1 MHPGITVTGRRV
13 LDLLDALGSLG
24 VSASVDGGWGVDALL
39 ERQTRSHEDLD
50 LVVDIAHAER
60 IEGALRPI
68 GFTIAED
75 HLPVRFVM
83 RVPGGE
89 QVDFHT
95 VTFDEEGGGVQP
107 QPGGGS
113 FRYPPEGFVRGRIA
127 GRSVSCISA
136 EVQILCHLGYEPTSR
151 DAGDVLL
158 LCRRF
163 DISVP
168 PSYQRFLPEGATCY
182 GGAAVKPADE

>member
-1 MHPGITVTGRRV
+1 MHPGITVTGKRV

-24 VSASVDGGWGVDALL
+24 VSASVDGGWGVDAPL

-60 IEGALRPI
+60 IEGALRPL

-83 RVPGGE
+83 RDPGGE

-107 QPGGGS
+107 
-113 FRYPPEGFVRGRIA
+113 
-127 GRSVSCISA
+127 
-136 EVQILCHLGYEPTSR
+136 
-151 DAGDVLL
+151 
-158 LCRRF
+158 
-163 DISVP
+163 
-168 PSYQRFLPEGATCY
+168 
-182 GGAAVKPADE
+182 